1 MADAHVDALTL
12 PRTRDLGQSEAWAF
26 LRRLTRRR
34 TALVGLVVLVG
45 VVLAALLAPAL
56 TPFDPLV
63 QDISQRLKPPGWV
76 SPEGRAHWLGTDH
89 LGRDILGRILYGAR
103 IALVVGLAAVAIA
116 GVLGLVIGL
125 VSGYFGGWIDDLFM
139 RLADVQL
146 AFPFILL
153 AITVVAVLGA
163 GFRNVII
170 VLGVAGWMVYARLVR
185 GEVLALREKE
195 FIAAARALGVPN
207 RTIIP
212 RHVLPNVLTPVIVVA
227 TFSVATN
234 IITEASLSFLGL
246 GVEPSIP
253 TWGAMLS
260 DGRAYMG
267 RAWWLTTLPGLAI
280 LVTVLAINQLGDW
293 LRDRFDPRLRNL

>member
-1 MADAHVDALTL
+1 VSVRAETLATTDAGAAPAAFRPPARRFRLAVVAGTVLAVVCLTALAAPWIAPYDPQDQVL
-12 PRTRDLGQSEAWAF
+12 E
-26 LRRLTRRR
+26 RRLLPPAWQTRG
-34 TALVGLVVLVG
+34 TW
-45 VVLAALLAPAL
+45 
-56 TPFDPLV
+56 TFPL
-63 QDISQRLKPPGWV
+63 GC
-76 SPEGRAHWLGTDH
+76 DH
-89 LGRDILGRILYGAR
+89 LGRDILSRLIYGSRISL
-103 IALVVGLAAVAIA
+103 LVGLTAVVISGIL
-116 GVLGLVIGL
+116 GVSLGLMA
-125 VSGYFGGWIDDLFM
+125 GYYGGRLDTVVM
-139 RLADVQL
+139 RLVDVQL

-185 GEVLALREKE
+185 GEVLALRERE
-195 FIAAARALGVPN
+195 FIAAAHALGVPT

-212 RHVLPNVLTPVIVVA
+212 RHILPNVLTPVIVVG

-260 DGRAYMG
+260 DGRAYIG

-280 LVTVLAINQLGDW
+280 LVTVLAINLLGDW

>member
-1 MADAHVDALTL
+1 MSVRAETL
-12 PRTRDLGQSEAWAF
+12 STAAAGAPPATF
-26 LRRLTRRR
+26 RRAARRFR
-34 TALVGLVVLVG
+34 LAIVAGVILALVGLTAIAAPWIAPYDPQEQVLERR
-45 VVLAALLAPAL
+45 LLPPAWQ
-56 TPFDPLV
+56 TRGSWAFPL
-63 QDISQRLKPPGWV
+63 GC
-76 SPEGRAHWLGTDH
+76 DH
-89 LGRDILGRILYGAR
+89 LGRDILSRLIYGSRISL
-103 IALVVGLAAVAIA
+103 LVGLTAVAISGIL
-116 GVLGLVIGL
+116 GVSLGLL
-125 VSGYFGGWIDDLFM
+125 AGYYGGRLDTVVM
-139 RLADVQL
+139 RLVDVQL

-212 RHVLPNVLTPVIVVA
+212 RHVLPNVLTPVIVVG

-260 DGRAYMG
+260 DGRAYIG

-280 LVTVLAINQLGDW
+280 LVTVLAINLLGDW

>member
-1 MADAHVDALTL
+1 MSVRADTL
-12 PRTRDLGQSEAWAF
+12 ATPSAGAPPAVF
-26 LRRLTRRR
+26 RRPARRFR
-34 TALVGLVVLVG
+34 LAIVAGTILALVGLTA
-45 VVLAALLAPAL
+45 LAAPWIAPHDPQDQVLERRLLPPAWE
-56 TPFDPLV
+56 TRGTWAFPL
-63 QDISQRLKPPGWV
+63 GC
-76 SPEGRAHWLGTDH
+76 DH
-89 LGRDILGRILYGAR
+89 LGRDILSRLIYGSRISL
-103 IALVVGLAAVAIA
+103 LVGLTAVAISGLL
-116 GVLGLVIGL
+116 GVSLGLMA
-125 VSGYFGGWIDDLFM
+125 GYYGGRLDAVVM
-139 RLADVQL
+139 RLVDVQL

-212 RHVLPNVLTPVIVVA
+212 RHLLPNVLTPVIVVA

-280 LVTVLAINQLGDW
+280 LVTVLAINLLGDW

>member
-1 MADAHVDALTL
+1 MSVRADTL
-12 PRTRDLGQSEAWAF
+12 ATAAAGVAPAAF
-26 LRRLTRRR
+26 RRPARRFGLAIVAG
-34 TALVGLVVLVG
+34 TVLALVGLTALGAPWIAPHDPQNQVLERR
-45 VVLAALLAPAL
+45 LLPPAWQARG
-56 TPFDPLV
+56 TWAFPL
-63 QDISQRLKPPGWV
+63 GC
-76 SPEGRAHWLGTDH
+76 DH
-89 LGRDILGRILYGAR
+89 LGRDILSRLIYGSR
-103 IALVVGLAAVAIA
+103 VSLLVGLTAVAISGLL
-116 GVLGLVIGL
+116 GVSLGLMA
-125 VSGYFGGWIDDLFM
+125 GYYGGRLDTVVM
-139 RLADVQL
+139 RLVDVQL

-185 GEVLALREKE
+185 GEVLALRERE
-195 FIAAARALGVPN
+195 FIAAAHALGVPTH
-207 RTIIP
+207 TIIP
-212 RHVLPNVLTPVIVVA
+212 RHILPNVLTPVIVVG

-280 LVTVLAINQLGDW
+280 LVTVLAINLLGDW
-293 LRDRFDPRLRNL
+293 LRDRLDPRLRNL

>member
-1 MADAHVDALTL
+1 MSVRADTL
-12 PRTRDLGQSEAWAF
+12 ATTAAGVAPAAF
-26 LRRLTRRR
+26 RRPARRFGLAIVAG
-34 TALVGLVVLVG
+34 TVLALVGLTALGAPWIAPHDPQNQVLERR
-45 VVLAALLAPAL
+45 LLPPAWQARG
-56 TPFDPLV
+56 TWAFPL
-63 QDISQRLKPPGWV
+63 GC
-76 SPEGRAHWLGTDH
+76 DH
-89 LGRDILGRILYGAR
+89 LGRDILSRLIYGSR
-103 IALVVGLAAVAIA
+103 VSLLVGLTAVAISGLL
-116 GVLGLVIGL
+116 GVSLGLMA
-125 VSGYFGGWIDDLFM
+125 GYYGGRLDTVVM
-139 RLADVQL
+139 RLVDVQL

-185 GEVLALREKE
+185 GEVLALRERE
-195 FIAAARALGVPN
+195 FIAAAHALGVPTH
-207 RTIIP
+207 TIIP
-212 RHVLPNVLTPVIVVA
+212 RHILPNVLTPVIVVG

-280 LVTVLAINQLGDW
+280 LVTVLAINLLGDW

>member
-1 MADAHVDALTL
+1 MSVRAATLATPTAGLPPAVVRRPTRRFRLAIVAGAILAVVGLTAIAAPWIAPYDPQEQVLERRLL
-12 PRTRDLGQSEAWAF
+12 PPAWQARGSWAF
-26 LRRLTRRR
+26 
-34 TALVGLVVLVG
+34 
-45 VVLAALLAPAL
+45 
-56 TPFDPLV
+56 PL
-63 QDISQRLKPPGWV
+63 GC
-76 SPEGRAHWLGTDH
+76 DH
-89 LGRDILGRILYGAR
+89 LGRDILSRLIYGSRISL
-103 IALVVGLAAVAIA
+103 LVGLTAVAISGIL
-116 GVLGLVIGL
+116 GVSLGLL
-125 VSGYFGGWIDDLFM
+125 AGYYGGRLDTVVM
-139 RLADVQL
+139 RLVDVQL

-163 GFRNVII
+163 GFRNVIV

-195 FIAAARALGVPN
+195 FIAAAHALGVPN
-207 RTIIP
+207 STIIP
-212 RHVLPNVLTPVIVVA
+212 RHLLPNVLTPVIVVG

-260 DGRAYMG
+260 DGRAYIG

-280 LVTVLAINQLGDW
+280 LVTVLAINLLGDW

>member
-1 MADAHVDALTL
+1 MSVRAATLATPAPGLPPAVL
-12 PRTRDLGQSEAWAF
+12 PRPRRRLRLAIVAGAILAVVGLTAIAAPWIAPYDPQEQVLERRLLPPAWQTRGSWAF
-26 LRRLTRRR
+26 
-34 TALVGLVVLVG
+34 
-45 VVLAALLAPAL
+45 
-56 TPFDPLV
+56 PL
-63 QDISQRLKPPGWV
+63 GC
-76 SPEGRAHWLGTDH
+76 DH
-89 LGRDILGRILYGAR
+89 LGRDILSRLIYGSRISL
-103 IALVVGLAAVAIA
+103 LVGLTAVAISGIL
-116 GVLGLVIGL
+116 GVSLGLL
-125 VSGYFGGWIDDLFM
+125 AGYYGGRLDTVVM
-139 RLADVQL
+139 RLVDVQL

-195 FIAAARALGVPN
+195 FIAAAHALGVPN
-207 RTIIP
+207 STIIP
-212 RHVLPNVLTPVIVVA
+212 RHLLPNVLTPVIVVG
-227 TFSVATN
+227 TFSIATN

-260 DGRAYMG
+260 DGRAYIG

-280 LVTVLAINQLGDW
+280 LVTVLAINLLGDW